1 MAKKLNKLRSLDE
14 GEIVLEDI
22 PEAEV
27 VSWDG
32 DVSATVESVQETE
45 TFREREQG
53 VENEPV
59 EIALPTNSEPTPT
72 EIKFAKGFKGTPGP
86 VDHASKQLAQS
97 CASKGLLA
105 DFGADTYA
113 RGFKW
118 HLYCK

>member
-14 GEIVLEDI
+14 GEIVLEDV

-27 VSWDG
+27 VAWSD
-32 DVSATVESVQETE
+32 VQEPE
-45 TFREREQG
+45 TFAEREQG

-72 EIKFAKGFKGTPGP
+72 EIKFAKGFKGTPSP